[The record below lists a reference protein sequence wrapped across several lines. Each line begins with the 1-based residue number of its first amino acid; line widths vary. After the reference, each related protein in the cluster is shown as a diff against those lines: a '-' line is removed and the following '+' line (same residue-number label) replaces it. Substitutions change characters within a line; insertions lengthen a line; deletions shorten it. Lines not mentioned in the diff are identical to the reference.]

1 MVNTRQIVILIK
13 FIEECVHSQA
23 RADARM
29 FSAGS
34 TIRATTTTIQI
45 PAWRSGGTGS
55 GRTQWFE
62 AVRADIAPAL
72 FAARTLRRELSEA
85 LREYELEQMQR
96 PDSSSSGDSTVE
108 HLAGLEVAN
117 LLPPPPP
124 VVVRRFA
131 ADAPEIVKWLRGYA
145 MGVALVRHNAGAAS
159 TACGMLFDA
168 SRVRLVRVATSF
180 EDVL

>member
-1 MVNTRQIVILIK
+1 MAFRRDR
-13 FIEECVHSQA
+13 F
-23 RADARM
+23 RPDAR
-29 FSAGS
+29 
-34 TIRATTTTIQI
+34 
-45 PAWRSGGTGS
+45 
-55 GRTQWFE
+55 WFE

-85 LREYELEQMQR
+85 LREYELEQVKR
-96 PDSSSSGDSTVE
+96 SDSSSSGDSTVE

-145 MGVALVRHNAGAAS
+145 MGVALVRHNAGAA
-159 TACGMLFDA
+159 
-168 SRVRLVRVATSF
+168 
-180 EDVL
+180 